1 MQLIDRHLEHI
12 QSDFEAREKVSPNLC
27 SSHATADSNS
37 ITMPLWAVTVFHQAG
52 ALAAEAA
59 CKHNSRASPM
69 SAVITRPGSGWVCLD
84 PVEALTACLQEGR
97 QRRDPQ
103 NSSIV
108 EDIVWALQC
117 IQNLDRTME
126 AVRVLAGWSGW
137 CLQV

>member
-1 MQLIDRHLEHI
+1 
-12 QSDFEAREKVSPNLC
+12 
-27 SSHATADSNS
+27 
-37 ITMPLWAVTVFHQAG
+37 
-52 ALAAEAA
+52 
-59 CKHNSRASPM
+59 M
-69 SAVITRPGSGWVCLD
+69 SAVITRPGSGWILWSPYCS
-84 PVEALTACLQEGR
+84 ACLQEGR
-97 QRRDPQ
+97 QRRAPQ